1 MPHILQQKTSKLV
14 VTGLQPARKGAEM
27 RKKQR
32 WLSQKAA
39 KIQDVNTE
47 ASSPGMILSPVV
59 FRSLLH
65 VTDF

>member
-1 MPHILQQKTSKLV
+1 
-14 VTGLQPARKGAEM
+14 M
-27 RKKQR
+27 RKKQG

-47 ASSPGMILSPVV
+47 ASPPGMFLSPVV

-65 VTDF
+65 ATDF